1 MGHPPEQ
8 DAVIA
13 AQKAAE
19 AEAGT
24 KPKPR
29 AARKPN
35 PRGKAAAA
43 RAEKQ
48 QPESKTVTFDGI
60 TLTLPDEMPDEIL
73 FDMIEGE
80 ASNGAVS
87 EYIICLR
94 ILRSLVGPDD
104 FMTIR
109 HRIGREPD
117 KVMKLVDDA
126 IEQYGLTLG
135 ESEASPNS

>member
-19 AEAGT
+19 AEP
-24 KPKPR
+24 KPK
-29 AARKPN
+29 AARKPSQ
-35 PRGKAAAA
+35 RGKAAAA
-43 RAEKQ
+43 LAEKK
-48 QPESKTVTFDGI
+48 PAPKTVTFEDV

>member
-19 AEAGT
+19 TE
-24 KPKPR
+24 PKPQ
-29 AARKPN
+29 AARKPSQ
-35 PRGKAAAA
+35 RGKAAAA
-43 RAEKQ
+43 RAEKHV
-48 QPESKTVTFDGI
+48 ESVPKTVTFEDV